1 MDVLSHCW
9 WFLGTKKW
17 DGLDIFLLYLLVE
30 RVSCLLLLC
39 FLFFSPPLFLGSSGC
54 LRRMIYLRC
63 FFSREEQTS
72 YFFIDMLIFF
82 LKKTKQKK
90 KQWCFHRG
98 KKTTLSLTVYVEIA
112 SFFVTMAKSWYAFEQ
127 SCDQCFLF
135 FFTPP
140 SSGYCTA
147 TYQRLAQSVLMNAL
161 YNPANR
167 MLMHSKQVSVGLQK
181 VSLSDSFKLTV
192 RFFFTIS

>member
-1 MDVLSHCW
+1 MHLNNHV
-9 WFLGTKKW
+9 
-17 DGLDIFLLYLLVE
+17 
-30 RVSCLLLLC
+30 
-39 FLFFSPPLFLGSSGC
+39 
-54 LRRMIYLRC
+54 
-63 FFSREEQTS
+63 TS
-72 YFFIDMLIFF
+72 V
-82 LKKTKQKK
+82 
-90 KQWCFHRG
+90 C
-98 KKTTLSLTVYVEIA
+98 
-112 SFFVTMAKSWYAFEQ
+112 
-127 SCDQCFLF
+127 F

-167 MLMHSKQVSVGLQK
+167 MLMHSKQVCVGLQK

>member
-39 FLFFSPPLFLGSSGC
+39 FLFFPPLFLGSSGC

-82 LKKTKQKK
+82 LKKTKQNK

-112 SFFVTMAKSWYAFEQ
+112 SFLWQWQNHDMHLNNHVTSVCFFYTSILWLLHSYIPKTSTVSPYELFVQ
-127 SCDQCFLF
+127 SC
-135 FFTPP
+135 
-140 SSGYCTA
+140 
-147 TYQRLAQSVLMNAL
+147 
-161 YNPANR
+161 
-167 MLMHSKQVSVGLQK
+167 
-181 VSLSDSFKLTV
+181 
-192 RFFFTIS
+192 